1 MKEKI
6 LKDKSGRENY
16 REKVRINN
24 LINEAEDKKT
34 LLLIEMGTLS
44 YQKIRDGYLRDDDFN
59 EISNEIIE
67 LDKFIYKSNL
77 ELEKLESLNRI
88 NKCECGNTIKDQDK
102 FCSVCGKNVE
112 DIYEE
117 ETIICDLCETEIDAD
132 SNYCVCCGKK
142 VELNY

>member
-1 MKEKI
+1 M
-6 LKDKSGRENY
+6 
-16 REKVRINN
+16 VRINN
-24 LINEAEDKKT
+24 LINEAEDRKT

-44 YQKIRDGYLRDDDFN
+44 YQKIREGHLCDNDFDK
-59 EISNEIIE
+59 ISNDIIE

-77 ELEKLESLNRI
+77 ELEKMDKLNTI
-88 NKCECGNTIKDQDK
+88 NKCECGNVIKDQDK

-117 ETIICDLCETEIDAD
+117 DIIICDLCEAENDAD

-142 VELNY
+142 VELRY